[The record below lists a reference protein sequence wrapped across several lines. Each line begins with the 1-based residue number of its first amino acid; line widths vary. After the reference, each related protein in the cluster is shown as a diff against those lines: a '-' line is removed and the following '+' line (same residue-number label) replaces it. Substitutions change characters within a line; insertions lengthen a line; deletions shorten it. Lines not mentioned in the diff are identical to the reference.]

1 MKRFILLL
9 ATILF
14 CFSALKSIA
23 QFSPEEADSL
33 LHDFYNNQHYDRDE
47 ATKICEDL
55 VLFYQ
60 DTGDTCKQIRASAK
74 FAGLQRAASSFEE
87 SMATLIEAQKL
98 FDTSNCDDELQALI
112 YLYYSDLYRSL
123 YEIKKSDSVCL
134 LGINLFESDWEN
146 KAAII
151 KLYMQIE
158 DYDNLP
164 RTLAYLDTAYQLSRE
179 YKKPHLER
187 RTLINIGTAYAVN
200 DMYPEASK
208 YYKLALNSALQQNA
222 IYELGTLYNNL
233 AGLSDDTSKTLLY
246 VDSAIY
252 YARLNNDLADLED
265 YSENKAYFYSTIG
278 NFEEGYYQLWEAMVL
293 KDSLLNIRK
302 YEAIAELE
310 HKYEAEKK
318 TNEIQKLKVENL
330 KTEVENLN
338 FRRNQN
344 KLFIGIVVML
354 MLAVFFAIGFV
365 STRRHRNKLAVK
377 NVEIDTARQ
386 LSDELLL
393 NILPAEIAL
402 ELKEKGKAEA
412 RKFDQ
417 VSILFT
423 DFKEFTQASEKLS
436 AKELVEKINYCFK
449 AFDDII
455 EKYGIEKI
463 KTIGDAYMAAGGLTA
478 DPKSSVKNTILAGIE
493 MQQFILDRES
503 ELKQSGEIAFEMR
516 VGIHTGPVVA
526 GIIGVKKFQYDIWGD
541 TVNTASRMESN
552 SEVGKI
558 NISGD
563 TFEIIKNDPEF
574 SFVNRG
580 KIPAKGKGEIE
591 MYFVSLKK

>member
-1 MKRFILLL
+1 MKRFILLF
-9 ATILF
+9 ATTLL
-14 CFSALKSIA
+14 CFTALKSFA

-33 LHDFYNNQHYDRDE
+33 LHDFYSNHQYDRTE
-47 ATKICEDL
+47 TTKICEDL
-55 VLFYQ
+55 ISFYQ
-60 DTGDTCKQIRASAK
+60 DAGDTCKQIRATAK
-74 FAGLQRAASSFEE
+74 YAGLQRAASNFEE
-87 SMATLIEAQKL
+87 SMTTLIEAQKL
-98 FDTSNCDDELQALI
+98 FDASNCGEEWQALI
-112 YLYYSDLYRSL
+112 YLYYSDLYLSL
-123 YEIKKSDSVCL
+123 YEIEKSDSVCL
-134 LGINLFESDWEN
+134 LGIKLFEPDWQE
-146 KAAII
+146 KATII
-151 KLYMQIE
+151 RLYMQIE
-158 DYDNLP
+158 DYENLP
-164 RTLAYLDTAYQLSRE
+164 RTLAYMDTAYQLARKYNE
-179 YKKPHLER
+179 PHLER
-187 RTLINIGTAYAVN
+187 KTLINIGTAYAVN
-200 DMYPEASK
+200 DNYPEASK
-208 YYKLALNSALQQNA
+208 YYKLALNTALKQNA

-233 AGLSDDTSKTLLY
+233 AGLSEDTAKTLLY

-252 YARLNNDLADLED
+252 YARLNNDLTDLED
-265 YSENKAYFYSTIG
+265 FSENKAFFYSTIG
-278 NFEEGYYQLWEAMVL
+278 NYEDGYYQLWEAMVL
-293 KDSLLNIRK
+293 KDSLFNIQK

-310 HKYEAEKK
+310 HKFEAEKK
-318 TNEIQKLKVENL
+318 SHEIQNLKVEKL

-338 FRRNQN
+338 YRRNQN
-344 KLFIGIVVML
+344 GLFIGIVVIL

-377 NVEIDTARQ
+377 NVEIESARQ

-423 DFKEFTQASEKLS
+423 DFKEFTQASEKMS

-449 AFDDII
+449 GFDDII

-463 KTIGDAYMAAGGLTA
+463 KTIGDAYMAAGGLIV
-478 DPKSSVKNTILAGIE
+478 DPTLSVKNTVLAGIE
-493 MQQFILDRES
+493 IQQFILDREN

-558 NISGD
+558 NISGE
-563 TFEIIKNDPEF
+563 TFEFIKNDPEF
-574 SFVNRG
+574 SFVSRG

-591 MYFVSLKK
+591 MYFVSLKQ